1 MDSVGCNKQANKQ
14 INGQHMKGRD
24 HQLAPAKWRGKLGGR
39 YRQDTVFTCIKL
51 KTNKE
56 KILFLNRHALGITMK
71 RVLDLLWARLEEDK
85 DGKEKNFLSLMQI

>member
-1 MDSVGCNKQANKQ
+1 
-14 INGQHMKGRD
+14 MKGRD

-56 KILFLNRHALGITMK
+56 KILF
-71 RVLDLLWARLEEDK
+71 
-85 DGKEKNFLSLMQI
+85 